1 MLFFMLYGPYGV
13 ANHNFDITAALS
25 TDSKGIDAAAKLHKN
40 MNTTSM
46 RESKKK
52 EDVFVRYD
60 MHIYIHNHDSR

>member
-1 MLFFMLYGPYGV
+1 MLYGPYGV

-60 MHIYIHNHDSR
+60 Y